1 MRLKEKTKDILRV
14 VFSAA
19 ISACV
24 FLMFV
29 FGFIKLCEKTD
40 EANYR
45 SAETKQ
51 SKIPYIREIPENITV
66 LIRFF
71 DGSVT
76 LAEFDFKNSKL
87 ILKENECETKTDRF
101 LNVSENS
108 AAEIIDIIGGIETG
122 GLRLTGVQAVVQ
134 YRQELLN
141 KKQIIEGFLKKAP
154 DSLTENK
161 ISDILNSCETDIT
174 ALDAYYWGEHIPKLC
189 KNSSYN

>member
-108 AAEIIDIIGGIETG
+108 AAEIIDIIGGIETD
-122 GLRLTGVQAVVQ
+122 GLRLTGVQAVLQ

-174 ALDAYYWGEHIPKLC
+174 ALDAYYWGELIPKLC